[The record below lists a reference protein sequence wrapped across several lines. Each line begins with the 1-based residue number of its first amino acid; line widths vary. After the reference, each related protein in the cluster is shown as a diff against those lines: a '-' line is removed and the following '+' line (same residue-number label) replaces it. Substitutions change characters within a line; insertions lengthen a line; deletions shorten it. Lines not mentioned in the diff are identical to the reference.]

1 MIIWM
6 TGQPGHGKTT
16 LSDLLK
22 AKLDQV
28 NKPVGKMTVQVDGD
42 DLRKLTINKDYS
54 EQGRINNIRN
64 AQMIAEFCHNK
75 GMDVIVSLVSPYR
88 WLREEFK
95 ERMEHFLIEYYIT
108 CDEPRERDHF
118 HVDNYEPPEKN
129 FYLIDTTVKSPEDSV
144 REIVDILEQNYGRF

>member
-22 AKLDQV
+22 AKLDLV

-95 ERMEHFLIEYYIT
+95 GGMEHFVIEYYIT

>member
-1 MIIWM
+1 MIFWM

-22 AKLDQV
+22 AKLDLV
-28 NKPVGKMTVQVDGD
+28 NKPAGKMTVQVDGD
-42 DLRKLTINKDYS
+42 DLRKLTVNKDYS

-64 AQMIAEFCHNK
+64 AQMIAEFNHNK

-95 ERMEHFLIEYYIT
+95 ERMGHFIIEYYIT
-108 CDEPRERDHF
+108 CSEPRERDHF
-118 HVDNYEPPEKN
+118 HVNDYEMPLKD
-129 FYLIDTTVKSPEDSV
+129 FHLIDTTVKSPEDSLN
-144 REIVDILEQNYGRF
+144 EITTLLGEYYGRL

>member
-1 MIIWM
+1 MIFWM

-16 LSDLLK
+16 LSNLLK
-22 AKLDQV
+22 AKLDLV
-28 NKPVGKMTVQVDGD
+28 NKPAGKMTVQVDGD

-64 AQMIAEFCHNK
+64 AQMIAEFNHNK

-95 ERMEHFLIEYYIT
+95 ERMKHFVIEYYIT
-108 CDEPRERDHF
+108 CDEPGERDHF
-118 HVDNYEPPEKN
+118 HVDNYEMPLKG
-129 FYLIDTTVKSPEDSV
+129 FHLIDTTVKSPNDSCQ
-144 REIVDILEQNYGRF
+144 EILNTLKEHYGLS